1 MHCKLPRSI
10 TFDPIVGF
18 SRSILFRK
26 QEVKIFSGKSRSIQ
40 SEANWGWWS
49 LKGRRLERRAG
60 AIISLRH
67 PLDRREHIF
76 FFLSFALC
84 PVSPHVFFFLS
95 SKHPKTHKKHPTN
108 TSKLLILLSSP
119 KAQGIV
125 FIPNLPFLWFY
136 TLDLGFRGVDVAF
149 LAIIH
154 IPNFLNL
161 FLAFILL
168 FLLE

>member
-26 QEVKIFSGKSRSIQ
+26 QEVKIFPGKSRSIQ

-49 LKGRRLERRAG
+49 LKGHRLERHVG
-60 AIISLRH
+60 AIISPWH
-67 PLDRREHIF
+67 PLDQREHIF
-76 FFLSFALC
+76 FSWVLRFAQFL
-84 PVSPHVFFFLS
+84 HKFFSLFQT
-95 SKHPKTHKKHPTN
+95 PKNTQKN
-108 TSKLLILLSSP
+108 TSKFLILLSSP

-125 FIPNLPFLWFY
+125 SIPNLPFLWFY